1 MRLCLF
7 IPKFGHGLIDL
18 GIEPFVTIHHHDLPQ
33 ELEERYGG
41 WLSPLIQ

>member
-1 MRLCLF
+1 MRFSLA
-7 IPKFGHGLIDL
+7 IPKSGHGMLNP

-33 ELEERYGG
+33 ELQERYGG